1 MATPLDLTVLPLHRR
16 DGIDQP
22 NLPGVHIATPPRRT
36 ARGRGNDRLVLYVNF
51 FGNVRVPPQQHAEL
65 LASLAE
71 SYYDKSGTV
80 TSALKAQAE
89 SLNDFLL
96 QRNLRGGKSGQQVT
110 GFLTQLVIRDNVLYM
125 AQSGPAHGFLLSPN
139 HIDHWYDPQTA
150 GRGLGLSRTAPVR
163 YFQSSLEPGNLLL
176 VTAELPKEWN
186 DTTIKGAHGQPLA
199 SLRRRFLGQAGHELS
214 AILVE
219 AQAGQ
224 GQLSLVRSPAALE
237 RVAPETKAPAETPP
251 QRPTPTPAPKPRIE
265 PGPEQPQAQ
274 PWEPVEQTPTT
285 PPATPPVSTPQAARP
300 LASEP
305 VQRSATVSSSP
316 IEEPHEQPQFTVGQP
331 KRGNP
336 LAGAGLTMIEVAR
349 RFSGAT
355 GNFILGARR
364 WLTRMLPV
372 EEDFELPGRTMAF
385 IAVGVPVV
393 VITVALVV
401 WLQIGRVR
409 QFDQYFS
416 SATTHTE
423 FALTVAEGD
432 EKRKALTD
440 ALFYLD
446 IAEQFQK
453 TDETAVLR
461 DQAQEALDD
470 LDGIRRLDFSAAL
483 TSPLSNNATITQ
495 MVASG
500 TDLYMLNSWDGSVS
514 RAFLTGSGYELD
526 RNFSCNP
533 GGYGA
538 IIVSD
543 LVDIAAMPRD
553 NEEGAAIVAM
563 DGNGNLLYCLN
574 EDSPFAVQ
582 LVTPDSQWGQ
592 PLAMNVEE
600 GDLYILD
607 PLTNAVWIYFGGT
620 AAFRDAPRFF
630 FANQVP
636 AMGDTIDLALNRDEL
651 YLLHSDGGM
660 TTCQFGAS
668 VDTPTRCTDPAFFV
682 DNRNGDTV
690 EQMPETSF
698 VQIVRT
704 PPPEPSI
711 FLLDEL
717 SNSIYHFSLRLNLIQ
732 QYRSINELPD
742 EAVTALAI
750 SPSRSIFLALGNQVY
765 SAQLP

>member
-22 NLPGVHIATPPRRT
+22 NLPGVHVATPPRRT
-36 ARGRGNDRLVLYVNF
+36 ARGRGNDRLILYVSF

-80 TSALKAQAE
+80 TSALKVQAE

-125 AQSGPAHGFLLSPN
+125 AQSGPAHGFLLSPG
-139 HIDHWYDPQTA
+139 HIDHWHDPQTS

-186 DTTIKGAHGQPLA
+186 DTTIKGAHGQALA

-224 GQLSLVRSPAALE
+224 GQLSLVRSPASLE
-237 RVAPETKAPAETPP
+237 RVPTQTKAPVKAPP
-251 QRPTPTPAPKPRIE
+251 QRPAPPPIETPPPVIA
-265 PGPEQPQAQ
+265 EQPEGQ
-274 PWEPVEQTPTT
+274 PWEPVEQAPAETPIAE
-285 PPATPPVSTPQAARP
+285 PQASTPLQNQAA
-300 LASEP
+300 
-305 VQRSATVSSSP
+305 VSSSP
-316 IEEPHEQPQFTVGQP
+316 VQPAQELPQFTVGQP

-336 LAGAGLTMIEVAR
+336 FASAGLTFIEVVR
-349 RFSGAT
+349 RFSAASS
-355 GNFILGARR
+355 NFLLGARR

-393 VITVALVV
+393 VITISLVV

-416 SATTHTE
+416 SANVRTE
-423 FALTVAEGD
+423 YALTVAEGD
-432 EKRKALTD
+432 EKRSALTD

-446 IAEQFQK
+446 IAEQFQT
-453 TDETAVLR
+453 TDESSALR
-461 DQAQEALDD
+461 VQAQEALDD
-470 LDGIRRLDFSAAL
+470 LDGIARLDFRATLS
-483 TSPLSNNATITQ
+483 SPLANSARITQ

-500 TDLYMLNSWDGSVS
+500 TDLYMLNGEDGGVS
-514 RAFLTGSGYELD
+514 RAFLTGNGYEVD
-526 RNFSCNP
+526 RNFSCRP
-533 GGYGA
+533 GPYGA
-538 IIVSD
+538 IIVGE

-553 NEEGAAIVAM
+553 NEQGAAIVAM

-574 EDSPFAVQ
+574 EESPFAVQ

-600 GDLYILD
+600 ESLYILD

-620 AAFRDAPRFF
+620 EAFREAPRFF

-682 DNRNGDTV
+682 DNRNGSSV
-690 EQMPETSF
+690 EQMPETRF

-742 EAVTALAI
+742 QAATALAI
-750 SPSRSIFLALGNQVY
+750 SPSRTIFLAIGNQVY